1 MLLKLLYHGATYRNL
16 ENSKEAVWVGLQELN
31 AYLAV
36 KKDEA
41 VQLIKMNR
49 HAKACTNRHTICSQ
63 GSKVRPE
70 KI

>member
-1 MLLKLLYHGATYRNL
+1 M
-16 ENSKEAVWVGLQELN
+16 GLQELN

-49 HAKACTNRHTICSQ
+49 HAKACTNRHAICSQ